1 VKNSLNFSTNEW
13 YDPYTTT
20 IKMFFRG
27 FGNQQI
33 PPLILKYFIRKNLKS
48 SIMVTNY
55 NATKLTFHKAFYEAL
70 RKNNPEINLTT
81 EDYRLFKEWLRY
93 LYTYVIND
101 LFKDFFTKDK
111 DEVVGSVDP
120 KKVCVAGRVLNLE
133 YLEPVSI
140 EGGSKG
146 REVYKVPR
154 RYLKG
159 DWPYLQKRS
168 DLAKI
173 PRSTYVKYQLTDNI
187 DAKKT
192 NQALSP
198 NLIQALD
205 ANLNLLVVEK
215 TPAYAFVHDC
225 WGFMAHDMH
234 IVKDLQNF
242 YFNDANLDFS
252 DVGFLKYKKGLAK
265 DANPDYS
272 IFVIL

>member
-1 VKNSLNFSTNEW
+1 
-13 YDPYTTT
+13 
-20 IKMFFRG
+20 
-27 FGNQQI
+27 
-33 PPLILKYFIRKNLKS
+33 
-48 SIMVTNY
+48 MVTNY

-70 RKNNPEINLTT
+70 RKDNPEINLTT
-81 EDYRLFKEWLRY
+81 GDYKLFKEWLRY
-93 LYTYVIND
+93 LYNYVNAD

-111 DEVVGSVDP
+111 DEVVGHIDP
-120 KKVCVAGRVLNLE
+120 KKVCVAGRFLNLE

-140 EGGSKG
+140 KGDSKE
-146 REVYKVPR
+146 REVYKVPK

-168 DLAKI
+168 DLAKT
-173 PRSTYVKYQLTDNI
+173 PRSTYVKYQLTDNV
-187 DAKKT
+187 DTKKT

-225 WGFMAHDMH
+225 WGFMVHDMH
-234 IVKDLQNF
+234 TIKDLQNF
-242 YFNDANLDFS
+242 YFNDANLNFDN
-252 DVGFLKYKKGLAK
+252 DDFLKYKKGLAK
-265 DANPDYS
+265 DTNTNYS

>member
-1 VKNSLNFSTNEW
+1 
-13 YDPYTTT
+13 
-20 IKMFFRG
+20 MFFRG
-27 FGNQQI
+27 FENQQI
-33 PPLILKYFIRKNLKS
+33 PPLILKHFIRKNLKS

-70 RKNNPEINLTT
+70 RKNNPTINLTA
-81 EDYRLFKEWLRY
+81 EDYKLFKEWLRY
-93 LYTYVIND
+93 LYNYVITD

-111 DEVVGSVDP
+111 DEVVGGVDP
-120 KKVCVAGRVLNLE
+120 KKVCVAGRLLNME
-133 YLEPVSI
+133 YLELVSI

-146 REVYKVPR
+146 REVYKVPK
-154 RYLKG
+154 RYLNG
-159 DWPYLQKRS
+159 DWPYLQKRP

-187 DAKKT
+187 DTKKT

-205 ANLNLLVVEK
+205 ANLNLLVIEK

-225 WGFMAHDMH
+225 WGFMVHDMYT
-234 IVKDLQNF
+234 VKDLQNF
-242 YFNDANLDFS
+242 YFNDANLNFS
-252 DVGFLKYKKGLAK
+252 NNNFLKYKEGLGQGS
-265 DANPDYS
+265 NTNYS